1 MKQFDKFKIKKD
13 DMDDFIYIKNQ
24 GCFFPGSSI
33 IMKS

>member
-13 DMDDFIYIKNQ
+13 DMDNFISIENQ
-24 GCFFPGSSI
+24 GCFFPGSST